1 MRPILGICAPGVS
14 AVTAD
19 LCRVLAGDV
28 QAASVTTCRG
38 LAKAV
43 CAVTL
48 AIIYQSDIILIGD
61 RVADTMADRR
71 HPDAR
76 TK

>member
-43 CAVTL
+43 CAVVL
-48 AIIYQSDIILIGD
+48 AIHLS
-61 RVADTMADRR
+61 
-71 HPDAR
+71 
-76 TK
+76 K